1 MTKSRKH
8 IRILTVASSL
18 AALLALLPATRLPAQ
33 SSAASSLYADAAEK
47 LRRLGLQDERAYD
60 LLRDLTALG
69 PRLTGSPQAAA
80 AVTLTAQMMQDL
92 ELDDVHYETVTV
104 SRWVRGEAESASIV
118 GSSLVGD
125 RPMSVCALG
134 GSVPTS
140 EVGVTAPVV
149 EVKSLQDLAKIG
161 AQVKGKIVFFNR
173 AMDRSQ
179 GDVFAAYG
187 VAAEQRVRGAADA
200 AKLGA
205 VAVLIRSLTLRID
218 DHPHTGAVE
227 YESQAPKIPAA
238 AISTRDAEFLSALVR
253 RDQNVRVR
261 LQLNSRTLAPV
272 TSVNV
277 VGQITGTAIPNEVVL
292 VGGHLDSWDL
302 SPGAHDDGAGC
313 VIALEALRLIKDA
326 GLKPRRTIRAVM
338 FMDEE
343 NGGTG
348 GAFYV
353 KDPRRKTERHIFAME
368 SDRGGF
374 LPILVAAGQ
383 NGQPRVFEKI
393 RGWESLF
400 LPLGIREFIR
410 GGGAVDIGPLS
421 TQGTVFASVVPDS
434 QRYFDVHHSALDVL
448 AAVHPRELELNAVA
462 TALLAYLVSQE
473 GL

>member
-1 MTKSRKH
+1 MKSWERV
-8 IRILTVASSL
+8 RILAAASCL

-33 SSAASSLYADAAEK
+33 SSSSASIYADAAER

-80 AVTLTAQMMQDL
+80 AVALTAQMMQDL
-92 ELDDVHYETVTV
+92 DLDDVHYETVTV

-118 GSSLVGD
+118 GSALVGD
-125 RPMSVCALG
+125 RPMAVCALG
-134 GSVPTS
+134 GSVSSS

-149 EVKSLQDLAKIG
+149 EVKSLQDLAKLG

-227 YESQAPKIPAA
+227 YEPQAPKIPAA
-238 AISTRDAEFLSALVR
+238 AISTRDAEFLSALLR
-253 RDQNVRVR
+253 RDQNIRVR
-261 LQLNSRTLAPV
+261 LQLNCRTLGPV
-272 TSVNV
+272 ASVNV
-277 VGQITGTAIPNEVVL
+277 VGQITGTAMPNEIVL

-313 VIALEALRLIKDA
+313 VIALEALRLI
-326 GLKPRRTIRAVM
+326 
-338 FMDEE
+338 
-343 NGGTG
+343 
-348 GAFYV
+348 
-353 KDPRRKTERHIFAME
+353 
-368 SDRGGF
+368 
-374 LPILVAAGQ
+374 
-383 NGQPRVFEKI
+383 
-393 RGWESLF
+393 
-400 LPLGIREFIR
+400 
-410 GGGAVDIGPLS
+410 
-421 TQGTVFASVVPDS
+421 
-434 QRYFDVHHSALDVL
+434 
-448 AAVHPRELELNAVA
+448 
-462 TALLAYLVSQE
+462 
-473 GL
+473 

>member
-1 MTKSRKH
+1 MMNPPKPLRVPG
-8 IRILTVASSL
+8 IASL
-18 AALLALLPATRLPAQ
+18 FAALVILLPALRLPGQSQ
-33 SSAASSLYADAAEK
+33 SSAYADAAER
-47 LRRLGLQDERAYD
+47 LRRAGLQEENAYD
-60 LLRDLTALG
+60 MLRDLTALG

-80 AVTLTAQMMQDL
+80 AVALVAQMMQDL
-92 ELDDVHYETVTV
+92 ELDDVHYETVPV
-104 SRWVRGEAESASIV
+104 GRWVRGEPESASVV
-118 GSSLVGD
+118 GSSVVGD
-125 RPMSVCALG
+125 RPLTVCALG

-140 EVGVTAPVV
+140 EVGLTAPVI
-149 EVKSLQDLAKIG
+149 EVKTLQDLGKLG

-173 AMDRSQ
+173 AMDRTQ
-179 GDVFAAYG
+179 GDVFTAYG
-187 VAAEQRVRGAADA
+187 VAADQRVRGAADA

-205 VAVLIRSLTLRID
+205 VAVLIRSLTLRVD
-218 DHPHTGAVE
+218 DNPHTGAVE
-227 YESQAPKIPAA
+227 YEPQAPKIPAA
-238 AISTRDAEFLSALVR
+238 AVSTRDADFLSALLR
-253 RDQNVRVR
+253 RDPSVRIR
-261 LQLNSRTLAPV
+261 LQLNCRTLSPV
-272 TSVNV
+272 SSVNV
-277 VGQITGTAIPNEVVL
+277 VGQITGSAIPNEIVL

-302 SPGAHDDGAGC
+302 SVGAHDDGAGC
-313 VIALEALRLIKDA
+313 VIALEALRLIKAA

-353 KDPRRKTERHIFAME
+353 KDPRRNTERHIFAME

-374 LPILVAAGQ
+374 LPVLVAAGQ
-383 NGQPRVFEKI
+383 NGQPRVYEKI
-393 RGWESLF
+393 RSWASLF
-400 LPLGIREFIR
+400 VPLGIREFIR

-462 TALLAYLVSQE
+462 TAFLAYLVSQE